1 MPSLWEPMTLEEAL
15 ARIEE
20 LETIETANK
29 TAIAGKQRKARPR
42 GAVGRETTPGRYSR
56 LCAVGRTRDDRP
68 EIAIS
73 GRSGGIN
80 LVASSGAKPRHT
92 RLASLLPEITPLPRN
107 EQNRR

>member
-42 GAVGRETTPGRYSR
+42 GAVGRANRGATPDCGLRY
-56 LCAVGRTRDDRP
+56 L
-68 EIAIS
+68 
-73 GRSGGIN
+73 
-80 LVASSGAKPRHT
+80 KPRL
-92 RLASLLPEITPLPRN
+92 LAAEYSALF
-107 EQNRR
+107 